1 MLKYIKEL
9 FSFPIKK
16 TGKWILKHPHLAY
29 FIKPYIKKYPA
40 LWAYVKQEA
49 LYSGA
54 SDENSYT
61 IINTGN
67 NDLYFSTGPLEEQR
81 GIGRVAREILA
92 TVGALSTQYK
102 KPHIQSGPSNRKKI
116 FFYAS
121 IHWCPDQLPENSIV
135 MIHDVIPL
143 IFPELSP
150 TTYNY
155 WNTKYKLIAQQAE
168 TIVTISESSAID
180 ISRLLDIPKEKIQ
193 VIHNGVSHLPVAQ
206 TPPMTLPTSPYIAFL
221 GSGDGHKNID
231 IVLQALQDPSIKD
244 ITLVMIGD
252 NKKYKQ
258 RAKQLGVSQQVQFL
272 GRLED
277 DQVGYVLSRAMA
289 FVFPSLYE
297 GFGLPPLEAALL
309 GVPSICSRRPAMT
322 ELLEGVALFAE
333 PDKPEEWAK
342 AIKHLQ
348 ENPDFRKQLA
358 AEAKTRVEGYTWE
371 RAGNKFMDI
380 FLRPSTT
387 QPTHKI

>member
-1 MLKYIKEL
+1 MSKYIKDF
-9 FSFPIKK
+9 FSLVIKK

-49 LYSGA
+49 LYSDT
-54 SDENSYT
+54 SHESSYT
-61 IINTGN
+61 SISIGAIAF
-67 NDLYFSTGPLEEQR
+67 YFSNGALQEQR
-81 GIGRVAREILA
+81 GIGRFTREIL
-92 TVGALSTQYK
+92 TQIQTLSTHYNNDHKQ
-102 KPHIQSGPSNRKKI
+102 PTTKI
-116 FFYAS
+116 MKVFFYPS
-121 IHWCPDQLPENSIV
+121 IHWCPETLPEHSIV
-135 MIHDVIPL
+135 MVLDVIPL
-143 IFPELSP
+143 LFPELDTESCK
-150 TTYNY
+150 Y
-155 WNTKYKLIAQQAE
+155 WNNKYKPIAQQAD
-168 TIVTISESSAID
+168 TIITISEASAVD
-180 ISRLLDIPKEKIQ
+180 ISRLLEIPKEKIH
-193 VIHNGVSHLPVAQ
+193 VVHCGITRLPIAKE
-206 TPPMTLPTSPYIAFL
+206 PAMTLPTSPYIAFL

-258 RAKQLGVSQQVQFL
+258 RAKQLGVSQRVQFL
-272 GRLED
+272 GRLDD

-322 ELLEGVALFAE
+322 ELLEDVALFAE
-333 PDKPEEWAK
+333 PDKPEEWAQ

-348 ENPDFRKQLA
+348 ANPDFRNQLA
-358 AEAKTRVEGYTWE
+358 AEAKTRVEDYTWE

-380 FLRPSTT
+380 FLHADTL
-387 QPTHKI
+387 